1 MFFKKNKNDFELK
14 TEEDSSYYEYEDDT
28 DFFRFDN
35 EEPINSSLKYKAES
49 NIDSL
54 DNNNDNSDYVSTDF
68 YNGYDQVDEDDNA
81 DDNDNNTT
89 YTDDST
95 KSVGGIMLKVL
106 NFFLILV
113 MAGAFLVVFDVVMVT
128 KFNVGPIFAIKVKT
142 YNDGGTKEYAGIF
155 YKVIK
160 YKQTNGRRDMVLG
173 SYKLSY
179 SGEVYKKSVLDLA
192 ILYRDDFT
200 NFSLLEGKYVVVTG
214 KVLRVSK
221 EKQVV
226 KLIYEDSDNKY
237 QTIVTFKMDKDAN
250 YDELKKGNIVKI
262 AGVLDD
268 YSDNKQG
275 ININMIMV
283 LESRFLLFFF

>member
-95 KSVGGIMLKVL
+95 KSLGGIMLKVL

-250 YDELKKGNIVKI
+250 YDELKKGNTVKI

-275 ININMIMV
+275 ININMINGT
-283 LESRFLLFFF
+283 RK

>member
-160 YKQTNGRRDMVLG
+160 YKQTNGRHDMVLG

-214 KVLRVSK
+214 KVLSVSK

-250 YDELKKGNIVKI
+250 YDELKKGNTVKI

-275 ININMIMV
+275 ININMINGT
-283 LESRFLLFFF
+283 RK

>member
-89 YTDDST
+89 YTDDSN
-95 KSVGGIMLKVL
+95 KSLGGIMLKVL

-113 MAGAFLVVFDVVMVT
+113 MAGAFLVVFDVVMVS

-160 YKQTNGRRDMVLG
+160 YKQTNGRHDMVLG

-250 YDELKKGNIVKI
+250 YDELKKGNTVKI

-275 ININMIMV
+275 ININMINGT
-283 LESRFLLFFF
+283 RK

>member
-49 NIDSL
+49 NTDSL
-54 DNNNDNSDYVSTDF
+54 DNNDDNSDYVSTDF
-68 YNGYDQVDEDDNA
+68 YNGYDQVEVDDNA
-81 DDNDNNTT
+81 DDNDNSTT
-89 YTDDST
+89 YTDDSN

-173 SYKLSY
+173 NYKLSY

-250 YDELKKGNIVKI
+250 YDELKKGNTVKI

-275 ININMIMV
+275 ININMINGT
-283 LESRFLLFFF
+283 RK

>member
-49 NIDSL
+49 NTDSL
-54 DNNNDNSDYVSTDF
+54 DNNDDNSDYVSTDF
-68 YNGYDQVDEDDNA
+68 YNSYDQVEVDDNI
-81 DDNDNNTT
+81 DDNDNSTT
-89 YTDDST
+89 YTDDSN
-95 KSVGGIMLKVL
+95 KSFGGIILKVL

-113 MAGAFLVVFDVVMVT
+113 MVGAFLVVFDVVMVT

-142 YNDGGTKEYAGIF
+142 YNDGGTREYAGIF

-200 NFSLLEGKYVVVTG
+200 NFSLLEGKYVVVMG
-214 KVLRVSK
+214 KVLSVSK

-250 YDELKKGNIVKI
+250 YDELKKGNTVKI

-275 ININMIMV
+275 ININMINGT
-283 LESRFLLFFF
+283 RK

>member
-49 NIDSL
+49 NTDSL
-54 DNNNDNSDYVSTDF
+54 DNNDDNSDYVSTDF
-68 YNGYDQVDEDDNA
+68 YNSYDQVEVDDNI
-81 DDNDNNTT
+81 DDNSTT
-89 YTDDST
+89 YTDDSN
-95 KSVGGIMLKVL
+95 KSLGGIILKVL

-113 MAGAFLVVFDVVMVT
+113 MVGAFLVVFDVVMVT

-142 YNDGGTKEYAGIF
+142 YNDGGTREYAGIF

-179 SGEVYKKSVLDLA
+179 AGEVYKKSVLDLA

-250 YDELKKGNIVKI
+250 YDELKKGNTVKI

-275 ININMIMV
+275 ININMINGT
-283 LESRFLLFFF
+283 RK

>member
-54 DNNNDNSDYVSTDF
+54 DNNNDNSDYVSIDF

-160 YKQTNGRRDMVLG
+160 YKQTNGRHDMVLG

-250 YDELKKGNIVKI
+250 YDGLKKGNTVKL

-275 ININMIMV
+275 ININMINGT
-283 LESRFLLFFF
+283 RK

>member
-214 KVLRVSK
+214 KVLSVSK

-250 YDELKKGNIVKI
+250 YDGLKKGNTVKI

-275 ININMIMV
+275 ININMINGT
-283 LESRFLLFFF
+283 RK

>member
-49 NIDSL
+49 NTDSL
-54 DNNNDNSDYVSTDF
+54 DNNDDNSDYVSTDF
-68 YNGYDQVDEDDNA
+68 YNGYDQVEVDDNA

-89 YTDDST
+89 YTDDSN
-95 KSVGGIMLKVL
+95 KSLGGIMLKVL

-173 SYKLSY
+173 SYKLFY

-275 ININMIMV
+275 ININMINGT
-283 LESRFLLFFF
+283 RK

>member
-49 NIDSL
+49 NTDSL
-54 DNNNDNSDYVSTDF
+54 DNNDDNSDYVSTDF
-68 YNGYDQVDEDDNA
+68 YNSYDQVDEDNNIDNT
-81 DDNDNNTT
+81 TT
-89 YTDDST
+89 YTDDSN
-95 KSVGGIMLKVL
+95 KSLGGIILKVL

-113 MAGAFLVVFDVVMVT
+113 VAGAFLVVFDVVMVT

-142 YNDGGTKEYAGIF
+142 YNDGGTREYAGIF

-214 KVLRVSK
+214 KVLSVSK

-250 YDELKKGNIVKI
+250 YDELKKGNTVKI

-275 ININMIMV
+275 ININMINGT
-283 LESRFLLFFF
+283 RK

>member
-49 NIDSL
+49 NTDSL
-54 DNNNDNSDYVSTDF
+54 DNNDDNSDYVSTDF
-68 YNGYDQVDEDDNA
+68 YNSYDQVEVDDNI
-81 DDNDNNTT
+81 DDNDNSTT
-89 YTDDST
+89 YTDDSN
-95 KSVGGIMLKVL
+95 KSFGGIILKVL

-113 MAGAFLVVFDVVMVT
+113 MVGAFLVVFDVVMVT

-173 SYKLSY
+173 NYKLSY

-214 KVLRVSK
+214 KVLSVSK

-250 YDELKKGNIVKI
+250 YDELKKGNTVKI

-275 ININMIMV
+275 ININMINGT
-283 LESRFLLFFF
+283 RK

>member
-89 YTDDST
+89 YTDNST
-95 KSVGGIMLKVL
+95 KSVGGIILKVL

-250 YDELKKGNIVKI
+250 YDELKKGNTVKI

-275 ININMIMV
+275 ININMINGT
-283 LESRFLLFFF
+283 RK

>member
-113 MAGAFLVVFDVVMVT
+113 MVGAFLVVGDVVMVT

-214 KVLRVSK
+214 KVLSVSK

-250 YDELKKGNIVKI
+250 YDELKKGNTVKI

-275 ININMIMV
+275 ININMINGT
-283 LESRFLLFFF
+283 RK

>member
-1 MFFKKNKNDFELK
+1 MFFKKNKNNFELK

-250 YDELKKGNIVKI
+250 YDELKKGNTVKI

-275 ININMIMV
+275 ININMINGT
-283 LESRFLLFFF
+283 RK

>member
-1 MFFKKNKNDFELK
+1 
-14 TEEDSSYYEYEDDT
+14 
-28 DFFRFDN
+28 
-35 EEPINSSLKYKAES
+35 
-49 NIDSL
+49 
-54 DNNNDNSDYVSTDF
+54 
-68 YNGYDQVDEDDNA
+68 
-81 DDNDNNTT
+81 
-89 YTDDST
+89 
-95 KSVGGIMLKVL
+95 MLKVL

-173 SYKLSY
+173 NYKLSY

-250 YDELKKGNIVKI
+250 YDELKKGNTVKI

-275 ININMIMV
+275 ININMINGT
-283 LESRFLLFFF
+283 RK

>member
-54 DNNNDNSDYVSTDF
+54 DNNNDNSDYVSIDF

-179 SGEVYKKSVLDLA
+179 AGEVYKKSVLDLA

-262 AGVLDD
+262 SGVLDD

-275 ININMIMV
+275 ININMINGT
-283 LESRFLLFFF
+283 RK

>member
-49 NIDSL
+49 NTDSL

-214 KVLRVSK
+214 KVLSVSK

-250 YDELKKGNIVKI
+250 YDGLKKGNTVKL

-275 ININMIMV
+275 ININMINGT
-283 LESRFLLFFF
+283 RK

>member
-49 NIDSL
+49 NTDSL
-54 DNNNDNSDYVSTDF
+54 DNNDDNSDYVSTDF
-68 YNGYDQVDEDDNA
+68 YNSYDQVDEDDNI
-81 DDNDNNTT
+81 DDNDNSTT
-89 YTDDST
+89 YTDDSN
-95 KSVGGIMLKVL
+95 KSLGGIMLKVL

-113 MAGAFLVVFDVVMVT
+113 MVGAFLVVFDVVMVT

-142 YNDGGTKEYAGIF
+142 YNDGGTREYAGIF

-214 KVLRVSK
+214 KVLSVSK

-250 YDELKKGNIVKI
+250 YDGLKKGNIVKI

-275 ININMIMV
+275 ININMINGT
-283 LESRFLLFFF
+283 RK

>member
-49 NIDSL
+49 NTDSL
-54 DNNNDNSDYVSTDF
+54 DNNDDNSDYVSTDF
-68 YNGYDQVDEDDNA
+68 YNSYDQVEVDDNI
-81 DDNDNNTT
+81 DDNDNSTT
-89 YTDDST
+89 YTDDSN
-95 KSVGGIMLKVL
+95 KSFGGIILKVL

-113 MAGAFLVVFDVVMVT
+113 MVGAFLVVFDVVMVT

-142 YNDGGTKEYAGIF
+142 YNDGGTREYAGIF

-214 KVLRVSK
+214 KVLSVSK

-275 ININMIMV
+275 ININMINGT
-283 LESRFLLFFF
+283 RK

>member
-49 NIDSL
+49 NTDSL
-54 DNNNDNSDYVSTDF
+54 DNNDDNSDYVSTDF

-81 DDNDNNTT
+81 DDNDNSTT
-89 YTDDST
+89 YTDDSN

-275 ININMIMV
+275 ININMINGT
-283 LESRFLLFFF
+283 RK

>member
-49 NIDSL
+49 NTDSL
-54 DNNNDNSDYVSTDF
+54 DNNDDNSGYVSTDF

-214 KVLRVSK
+214 KVLSVSK

-250 YDELKKGNIVKI
+250 YDELKKGNTVKI

-275 ININMIMV
+275 ININMINGT
-283 LESRFLLFFF
+283 RK

>member
-49 NIDSL
+49 NTDSL

-68 YNGYDQVDEDDNA
+68 YNSYDQVEVDDNI
-81 DDNDNNTT
+81 DDNDNSTT
-89 YTDDST
+89 YTDDSN
-95 KSVGGIMLKVL
+95 KSFGGIILKVL

-113 MAGAFLVVFDVVMVT
+113 MVGAFLVVFDVVMVT

-142 YNDGGTKEYAGIF
+142 YNDGGTREYAGIF

-214 KVLRVSK
+214 KVLSVSK

-250 YDELKKGNIVKI
+250 YDELKKGNTVKI

-275 ININMIMV
+275 ININMINGT
-283 LESRFLLFFF
+283 RK

>member
-49 NIDSL
+49 NTDSL
-54 DNNNDNSDYVSTDF
+54 DNNDDNSDYVSTDF
-68 YNGYDQVDEDDNA
+68 YNSYDQVEVDDNI
-81 DDNDNNTT
+81 DDNSTT
-89 YTDDST
+89 YTDDSN
-95 KSVGGIMLKVL
+95 KSLGGIILKVL

-113 MAGAFLVVFDVVMVT
+113 MVGAFLVVFDVVMVT

-142 YNDGGTKEYAGIF
+142 YNDGGTREYAGIF

-214 KVLRVSK
+214 KVLSVSK

-250 YDELKKGNIVKI
+250 YDGLKKGNTVKI

-275 ININMIMV
+275 ININMINGT
-283 LESRFLLFFF
+283 RK

>member
-54 DNNNDNSDYVSTDF
+54 DNNNDNSDYVSIDF

-95 KSVGGIMLKVL
+95 KSGGGIMLKVL
-106 NFFLILV
+106 NFFLSLV

-160 YKQTNGRRDMVLG
+160 YKQTNGRHDMVLG

-275 ININMIMV
+275 ININMINGT
-283 LESRFLLFFF
+283 RK

>member
-35 EEPINSSLKYKAES
+35 EEPINYSLKYKAES

-142 YNDGGTKEYAGIF
+142 YNDGGTREYAGIF

-200 NFSLLEGKYVVVTG
+200 NFSLLEGKYVFVTG
-214 KVLRVSK
+214 KVLSVSK

-250 YDELKKGNIVKI
+250 YDELKKGNTVKI

-275 ININMIMV
+275 ININMINGT
-283 LESRFLLFFF
+283 RK

>member
-49 NIDSL
+49 NTDSL
-54 DNNNDNSDYVSTDF
+54 DNNDDNSDYVSTDF
-68 YNGYDQVDEDDNA
+68 YNGYDQVEVDDNA
-81 DDNDNNTT
+81 DDNDNSTT
-89 YTDDST
+89 YTDDSN

-250 YDELKKGNIVKI
+250 YDGLKKGNIVKI
-262 AGVLDD
+262 SGVLDD

-275 ININMIMV
+275 ININMINGT
-283 LESRFLLFFF
+283 RK

>member
-49 NIDSL
+49 NTDSL
-54 DNNNDNSDYVSTDF
+54 DNNDDNSDYVSTDF
-68 YNGYDQVDEDDNA
+68 YNSYDQVEVDDNI
-81 DDNDNNTT
+81 DDNDNSTT
-89 YTDDST
+89 YTDDSN
-95 KSVGGIMLKVL
+95 KSLGGIILKVL

-113 MAGAFLVVFDVVMVT
+113 MVGAFLVVFDVVMVT

-142 YNDGGTKEYAGIF
+142 YNDGGTREYAGIF

-160 YKQTNGRRDMVLG
+160 YKQTNGRRDMVFG

-179 SGEVYKKSVLDLA
+179 SGDVYKKSVLDLA

-214 KVLRVSK
+214 KVLSVSK

-250 YDELKKGNIVKI
+250 YDELKKGNTVKI
-262 AGVLDD
+262 SGVLDD

-275 ININMIMV
+275 ININMINGT
-283 LESRFLLFFF
+283 RK

>member
-1 MFFKKNKNDFELK
+1 VFFKKNKNDFELK

-173 SYKLSY
+173 NYKLSY

-250 YDELKKGNIVKI
+250 YDELKKGNTVKI

-275 ININMIMV
+275 ININMINGT
-283 LESRFLLFFF
+283 RK

>member
-1 MFFKKNKNDFELK
+1 VFFKKNKNDFELK

-214 KVLRVSK
+214 KVLSVSK

-250 YDELKKGNIVKI
+250 YDELKKGNTVKI

-275 ININMIMV
+275 ININMINGT
-283 LESRFLLFFF
+283 RK

>member
-35 EEPINSSLKYKAES
+35 EEPINSSLKYKVES

-160 YKQTNGRRDMVLG
+160 YKQTNGRHDMVLG

-250 YDELKKGNIVKI
+250 YDELKKGNTVKI

-275 ININMIMV
+275 ININMINGT
-283 LESRFLLFFF
+283 RK

>member
-95 KSVGGIMLKVL
+95 KSVGGIILKVL

-160 YKQTNGRRDMVLG
+160 YKQTNGRHDMVLG
-173 SYKLSY
+173 SYKFSY

-214 KVLRVSK
+214 KVLSVSK

-250 YDELKKGNIVKI
+250 YDGLKKGNTVKL

-275 ININMIMV
+275 ININMINGT
-283 LESRFLLFFF
+283 RK

>member
-49 NIDSL
+49 NTDSL
-54 DNNNDNSDYVSTDF
+54 DNNDDNSDYVSTDF
-68 YNGYDQVDEDDNA
+68 YNSYDQVEVDDNI
-81 DDNDNNTT
+81 DDNDNSTT
-89 YTDDST
+89 YTDDSN
-95 KSVGGIMLKVL
+95 KSLGGIILKVL

-113 MAGAFLVVFDVVMVT
+113 MVGAFLVVFDVVMVT

-142 YNDGGTKEYAGIF
+142 YNDGGNREYAGIF

-160 YKQTNGRRDMVLG
+160 YKQTNGRHDMVLG

-214 KVLRVSK
+214 KVLSVSK

-237 QTIVTFKMDKDAN
+237 QTIVTFNMDKDAN
-250 YDELKKGNIVKI
+250 YDELKKGNTVKI

-275 ININMIMV
+275 ININMINGT
-283 LESRFLLFFF
+283 RK

>member
-49 NIDSL
+49 NTDSL
-54 DNNNDNSDYVSTDF
+54 DNNDDNSDYVSTDF
-68 YNGYDQVDEDDNA
+68 YNSYDQVEVDDNI
-81 DDNDNNTT
+81 DDNDNSTT
-89 YTDDST
+89 YTDDSN
-95 KSVGGIMLKVL
+95 KSLGGIILKVL

-113 MAGAFLVVFDVVMVT
+113 MVGAFLVVFDVVMVT

-142 YNDGGTKEYAGIF
+142 YNDGGTREYAGIF

-214 KVLRVSK
+214 KVLSVSK

-250 YDELKKGNIVKI
+250 YDELKKGNTVKI
-262 AGVLDD
+262 SGVLDD

-275 ININMIMV
+275 ININMINGT
-283 LESRFLLFFF
+283 RK

>member
-49 NIDSL
+49 NTDSL
-54 DNNNDNSDYVSTDF
+54 DNNDDNSDYVSTDF
-68 YNGYDQVDEDDNA
+68 YNSYDQVEVDDNI
-81 DDNDNNTT
+81 DDNSTT
-89 YTDDST
+89 YTDDSN
-95 KSVGGIMLKVL
+95 KSLGGIILKVL

-113 MAGAFLVVFDVVMVT
+113 MVGAFLVVFDVVMVT

-214 KVLRVSK
+214 KVLSVSK

-250 YDELKKGNIVKI
+250 YDELKKGNTVKI

-275 ININMIMV
+275 ININMINGT
-283 LESRFLLFFF
+283 RK

>member
-49 NIDSL
+49 NTDSL
-54 DNNNDNSDYVSTDF
+54 DNNDDNSDYVSTDF
-68 YNGYDQVDEDDNA
+68 YNSYDQVEVDDNI
-81 DDNDNNTT
+81 DDNDNSTT
-89 YTDDST
+89 YTDDSN
-95 KSVGGIMLKVL
+95 KSLGGIILKVL

-113 MAGAFLVVFDVVMVT
+113 MVGAFLVVFDVVMVT

-142 YNDGGTKEYAGIF
+142 YNDGGTREYAGIF

-214 KVLRVSK
+214 KVLSVSK

-237 QTIVTFKMDKDAN
+237 QTIVIFKMDKDAN
-250 YDELKKGNIVKI
+250 YDELKKGNTVKI

-275 ININMIMV
+275 ININMINGT
-283 LESRFLLFFF
+283 RK

>member
-1 MFFKKNKNDFELK
+1 MFFKKNKNNFELK

-89 YTDDST
+89 YTDDSN
-95 KSVGGIMLKVL
+95 KSLGGIMLKVL

-237 QTIVTFKMDKDAN
+237 QTIVTFKMNKDAN
-250 YDELKKGNIVKI
+250 YDELKKGNTVKI

-275 ININMIMV
+275 ININMINGT
-283 LESRFLLFFF
+283 RK

>member
-179 SGEVYKKSVLDLA
+179 AGEVYKKSVLDLA

-250 YDELKKGNIVKI
+250 YDELKKGNTVKI

-275 ININMIMV
+275 ININMINGT
-283 LESRFLLFFF
+283 RK

>member
-54 DNNNDNSDYVSTDF
+54 DNNNDNSDYVSIDF

-160 YKQTNGRRDMVLG
+160 YKQTNGRHDMVLG

-275 ININMIMV
+275 ININMINGT
-283 LESRFLLFFF
+283 RK

>member
-49 NIDSL
+49 NTDSL
-54 DNNNDNSDYVSTDF
+54 DNNDDNSDYVSTDF

-237 QTIVTFKMDKDAN
+237 QTIVTFKMGKDAN

-275 ININMIMV
+275 ININMINGT
-283 LESRFLLFFF
+283 RK

>member
-250 YDELKKGNIVKI
+250 YDELKKGNTVKI

-275 ININMIMV
+275 ININMINGT
-283 LESRFLLFFF
+283 RK